1 MGKPFWKT
9 AFKDWGIVNYIQDV
23 ATGDN
28 KVGGVLHGVL
38 DNLPIANEP
47 LGKLVKALISG
58 DWLKAKEEFGK
69 VLTVRHIVSLGV
81 TVSIVMGWITIEDV
95 KNFGE
100 VFSTVFEYVTRF
112 TK

>member
-58 DWLKAKEEFGK
+58 DWLKAKEEFGFEAK
-69 VLTVRHIVSLGV
+69 TTLEEGIQKTYEWYLQTLDLIQ
-81 TVSIVMGWITIEDV
+81 ED
-95 KNFGE
+95 E
-100 VFSTVFEYVTRF
+100 
-112 TK
+112 